1 MPHLT
6 IGSIIMC
13 DGVLYDYQG
22 QAIKTYFNNP
32 TAVLPVKSSFDRIKL
47 IKWGRREGEI
57 CHFPLGNTAKLDAI
71 RHGRWDEYAPK
82 PVKLPIRKFLEKDQ
96 RGFPRWFDIIPSYW
110 IQGLLASDGQEYRV
124 YIVTILPETPDANY
138 DQWPRIM
145 YN

>member
-1 MPHLT
+1 
-6 IGSIIMC
+6 MC

-22 QAIKTYFNNP
+22 QAIKVYFANP
-32 TAVLPVKSSFDRIKL
+32 TAMLPVKASFDRIKL
-47 IKWGRREGEI
+47 IKWGRRDGEI
-57 CHFPLGNTAKLDAI
+57 CHLPLGSTAKLEAI

-96 RGFPRWFDIIPSYW
+96 KGFPRWFDIIPTYW
-110 IQGLLASDGQEYRV
+110 IQGLLASDGQEYLV
-124 YIVTILPETPDANY
+124 YIVTISPETPDANY